1 MDCSNVGT
9 LCILLVSA
17 ITLCGC
23 EDLVVHDA
31 SSLLAPRFQRSE
43 VLGLVAGAPA
53 VQAQAPAPPEIALT
67 IEQHKFTPEEIK
79 VKAGQAFVL
88 VITNKDATPEE
99 FESKELR
106 VEKVVPGNKTLKVR
120 MGALKPGTYKFFGE
134 YHEATAKGKIIAE

>member
-1 MDCSNVGT
+1 MRK
-9 LCILLVSA
+9 LVLRYGLA
-17 ITLCGC
+17 LGV
-23 EDLVVHDA
+23 LA
-31 SSLLAPRFQRSE
+31 GLSLA
-43 VLGLVAGAPA
+43 
-53 VQAQAPAPPEIALT
+53 QAQPPAPEIPLS

-79 VKAGQAFVL
+79 VKAGQPFVL

-134 YHEATAKGKIIAE
+134 YHEATAKGRIVAE

>member
-1 MDCSNVGT
+1 MWFTRLAQFDPLKERPSMRK
-9 LCILLVSA
+9 LVPWY
-17 ITLCGC
+17 G
-23 EDLVVHDA
+23 
-31 SSLLAPRFQRSE
+31 LA
-43 VLGLVAGAPA
+43 LGIVAGLSLA
-53 VQAQAPAPPEIALT
+53 QAQTPAAPEIPLT

-79 VKAGQAFVL
+79 VKAGQPFVL

-134 YHEATAKGKIIAE
+134 YHEDTAKGRIVAE